1 MYVLFSISPFWFA
14 FWGIWNRFLFCFLLY
29 FCLFDPCKKTNIQI
43 GRSCVCVFESQIVKP
58 KYHPENHNQI
68 RKHRRGV
75 GGGIQQAGV
84 VLPQRVQQA
93 VVNVAVNEMVGALG
107 KQFKFN

>member
-1 MYVLFSISPFWFA
+1 M
-14 FWGIWNRFLFCFLLY
+14 
-29 FCLFDPCKKTNIQI
+29 
-43 GRSCVCVFESQIVKP
+43 CVCVFESQIVKP
-58 KYHPENHNQI
+58 KYHPEKHNQT

-75 GGGIQQAGV
+75 GGGIQQAGI